1 MVEADAILYLAEQMP
16 RLAHLS
22 LRQSF
27 LTEGALRALLRCT
40 ALTSLD
46 LAGVVTM
53 PDTLRPHTLPPGNL
67 VDEELLALA
76 AAMAGLS
83 VLDLSR
89 QGRASP
95 AALALAARLPG
106 GFHGQPLRMVLH

>member
-1 MVEADAILYLAEQMP
+1 MEADAILYVAEQMP
-16 RLAHLS
+16 RLATLS

-27 LTEGALRALLRCT
+27 LTDGALSALPRCT

-46 LAGVVTM
+46 LADVVTM
-53 PDTLRPHTLPPGNL
+53 RNALRPHTLPPGNL
-67 VDEELLALA
+67 MDEEVLALA
-76 AAMAGLS
+76 GAMAGLS

-89 QGRASP
+89 QALASP

-106 GFHGQPLRMVLH
+106 GFHAQSVRRVLH